1 MNAMEVIGSAISLNS
16 FRRVRRGSAG
26 FTLVEVLIAGA
37 LLATLISGAVT
48 ALTQLNRSATAARL
62 RTIALAV
69 AQQRI
74 DQIETTPWQVGGTRP
89 AILVGDAPTTPATT
103 PPSRTTVENNVPL
116 NNDNYNASMS
126 LISPYTN
133 LDSQVLSTRTTVIT
147 DLTTR
152 TLRAVVTVTFTYR
165 NRPTTIT
172 LSTLRTTDSI

>member
-1 MNAMEVIGSAISLNS
+1 MVSAISYQS
-16 FRRVRRGSAG
+16 FRRVRRGTAG

-37 LLATLISGAVT
+37 LLAMLISGAVT

-69 AQQRI
+69 AQQRV

-89 AILVGDAPTTPATT
+89 ALLTAGTTT
-103 PPSRTTVENNVPL
+103 ENNVPL
-116 NNDNYNASMS
+116 NNDNYNAATS

-147 DLTTR
+147 NLPPR
-152 TLRAVVTVTFTYR
+152 SLRAVVTVTFTYR
-165 NRPTTIT
+165 NRPYTIT

>member
-1 MNAMEVIGSAISLNS
+1 MVSAISYQS
-16 FRRVRRGSAG
+16 FRRVRRGTAG

-37 LLATLISGAVT
+37 LLAMLISGAVT

-69 AQQRI
+69 AQQRV

-89 AILVGDAPTTPATT
+89 ALLTAGTAT
-103 PPSRTTVENNVPL
+103 ENNVPL
-116 NNDNYNASMS
+116 NNDNYNAATS

-133 LDSQVLSTRTTVIT
+133 LDSQVLATRTTVIT
-147 DLTTR
+147 DVTTR

-165 NRPTTIT
+165 NRPFAIT

>member
-1 MNAMEVIGSAISLNS
+1 MVSAISYQS
-16 FRRVRRGSAG
+16 FRRVRRGTAG
-26 FTLVEVLIAGA
+26 FTLAEVLIAGA
-37 LLATLISGAVT
+37 LLAMLISGAVT

-69 AQQRI
+69 AQQRV

-89 AILVGDAPTTPATT
+89 ALLTAGTAT
-103 PPSRTTVENNVPL
+103 ENNVPL
-116 NNDNYNASMS
+116 NNDNYNAATS

-133 LDSQVLSTRTTVIT
+133 LDSQVLASRTTVIT
-147 DLTTR
+147 DVTTR

-165 NRPTTIT
+165 NRPFAIT